1 MAANTSISTICGC
14 AALSNI
20 PISMPDSDDLTME
33 CLADHYNTTLH
44 DHYEF
49 ACPVDSNGNP
59 LQSCMNSLAF
69 FCGREHIQGRSN
81 RIEGCKKGANNNFAT
96 LSSFWIALRRE
107 CGQWAWTDGY
117 IGNATSSHCSDAKFA
132 LEQIQNANYTGAD
145 GTIVPVSSALI
156 NSIQE
161 LLWDNPYIQ

>member
-1 MAANTSISTICGC
+1 
-14 AALSNI
+14 
-20 PISMPDSDDLTME
+20 MPDSDAVPE
-33 CLADHYNTTLH
+33 VCLADHYNTALH

-49 ACPVDSNGNP
+49 SCPVDSYKNP
-59 LQSCMNSLAF
+59 MQSYMNSLAY
-69 FCGREHIQGRSN
+69 FCGREHI
-81 RIEGCKKGANNNFAT
+81 RIEGCKKGANSNFAT

-117 IGNATSSHCSDAKFA
+117 IGNATSLSCSAAKFA
-132 LEQIQNANYTGAD
+132 LEQIQNANYTEAY

-161 LLWDNPYIQ
+161 LLSDNPYIQ